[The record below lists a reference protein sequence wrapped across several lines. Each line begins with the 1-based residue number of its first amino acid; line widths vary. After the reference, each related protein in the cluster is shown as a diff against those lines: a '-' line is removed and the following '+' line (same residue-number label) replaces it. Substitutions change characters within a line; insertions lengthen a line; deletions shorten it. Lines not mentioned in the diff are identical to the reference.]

1 MKNFKK
7 AIILVTT
14 YLVVIGLAGLIS
26 AYSIGRSMGAPITIT
41 GTDTGIDVSPV
52 GGKIFDLANLYPGKE
67 EVSTVVID
75 NHGEDPFTVDITVN
89 LGGDQVL
96 IDALWLKISDALH
109 TYYQG
114 PLAGASATIVQV
126 PPGSSTELDLSL
138 TMLTGQGNVTQ
149 NKSVDMNWS
158 FAAATLAS
166 PGPGPGVGPGVDPGT
181 GDVEAV
187 FSPPEGPETA
197 PEGEPAGEPAT
208 VPAAA
213 VLLAAPEEAQ
223 TEGED
228 EIEAIPAEVEEITL
242 PPEEPQV
249 EPVADMVELLAFWP
263 LLLLLLPLLL
273 WFLFSSTLRLLVPD
287 GNGKFKVV
295 SRRIARYKQG
305 KWHTNI
311 GKELTRHLPEKGLL
325 IVDFR
330 GGFLKEAG
338 KHIYSG
344 EKVIASGS
352 LRYAVFG
359 KDRFVSWTDDLKQRS
374 ARMIG

>member
-7 AIILVTT
+7 AIVVITT

-26 AYSIGRSMGAPITIT
+26 AYSMGRSMGAPITIT
-41 GTDTGIDVSPV
+41 GNDTGIDVSPV

-75 NHGEDPFTVDITVN
+75 NHGEDPFTVDIAVN

-114 PLAGASATIVQV
+114 PLAGAKASIVQV
-126 PPGSSTELDLSL
+126 PPGGSTELDLSL
-138 TMLTGQGNVTQ
+138 TMLSGQGNATQ
-149 NKSVDMNWS
+149 NKSVDMSWS
-158 FAAATLAS
+158 FAAATLTS
-166 PGPGPGVGPGVDPGT
+166 PGPGADPGT
-181 GDVEAV
+181 GEVDTD
-187 FSPPEGPETA
+187 FIPPEGPETA
-197 PEGEPAGEPAT
+197 PEDEPAEEPVA

-213 VLLAAPEEAQ
+213 VLLAAPEEPQ
-223 TEGED
+223 TEGEG
-228 EIEAIPAEVEEITL
+228 EIEGTPATVEEITL

-249 EPVADMVELLAFWP
+249 EPVADIVKLIAFWP

-273 WFLFSSTLRLLVPD
+273 WLLFSSTLRLLVPD
-287 GNGKFKVV
+287 ENGKFKVV
-295 SRRIARYKQG
+295 SRRIARYKNG

-311 GKELTRHLPEKGLL
+311 GKELTKHLPEKRLL
-325 IVDFR
+325 IVDFK
-330 GGFLKEAG
+330 GGFLKKAG

-359 KDRFVSWTDDLKQRS
+359 TDRFVSWMDDLKQRS